1 MSEKQ
6 HKDMTLKEVLIRFKP
21 YYKDYWFYFFIV
33 FIGMLLGAAGTALTA
48 WLMQPVIDE
57 IFVKKDLTML
67 YYLPA
72 GVILFYFMKDLG
84 AYLQGYYLSYIGI
97 EIIKRLRAMMLSHI
111 LRLDMAFFSRY
122 RSGELISRATG
133 DISALQSIVSNI
145 LPEFAKNIIQLIGLL
160 SVVIYQSPKLA
171 FIALVIVPCAAYPLV
186 LFAKKLKTLG
196 RKGQEK
202 GADMLSRLSEIFSN
216 IELIKADNAQ
226 AKEIAKF
233 NSENDA
239 LAKISLKGSKISCL
253 VSPLMELF
261 GAFGVAAVIIIG
273 GREVI
278 EGTLTAGAFSSFI
291 TALFMAYDP
300 IKRLASLYGNI
311 QGAVAASERTFF
323 LLDLFPEIK
332 SGEKDLEKIE
342 KISLQNVNFGYE
354 NGKNVLN
361 NINFKLETGK
371 VVALVGP
378 SGGGKSSIINL
389 LVRFYDKNSGKIL
402 INDSDISEY
411 DIEQLRSKIALVT
424 QNIYLFN
431 DSVAENIA
439 YSEEFDEERVINAL
453 KKANAYEFVQDLG
466 GIYAQI
472 SEHGKNL
479 SGGQKQRIA
488 IARALYKEPNFLIF
502 DEATSALDNESEK
515 LVMAT
520 IESLKK
526 NHLILIIAHRLTTIE
541 NADKIVVINKGE
553 VLDIGTDKE
562 LMQTCELYQKFK
574 QKTAHHEAI

>member
-1 MSEKQ
+1 MIEKQ

-196 RKGQEK
+196 RRGQEK

-371 VVALVGP
+371 VVALAGP

-562 LMQTCELYQKFK
+562 LMQTCEIYQKFK
-574 QKTAHHEAI
+574 QKTSQNEDF

>member
-354 NGKNVLN
+354 NDKNVLN

-371 VVALVGP
+371 VVALAGP

-574 QKTAHHEAI
+574 QKTSQNEDF